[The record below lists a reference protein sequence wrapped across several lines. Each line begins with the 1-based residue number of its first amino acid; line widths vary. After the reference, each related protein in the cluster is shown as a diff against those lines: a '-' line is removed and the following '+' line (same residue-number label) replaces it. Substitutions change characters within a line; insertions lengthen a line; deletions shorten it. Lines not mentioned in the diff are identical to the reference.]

1 MEATHVTQRKTD
13 RGETYLTLEE
23 AGWTLDDDKPDNG
36 TLELWR
42 THLGTWNIRRQGINT
57 LAHPGASTLIY

>member
-1 MEATHVTQRKTD
+1 MKRDGSGARNTEKDGQRRD
-13 RGETYLTLEE
+13 VTLEE

-42 THLGTWNIRRQGINT
+42 DDTFLGWHLK
-57 LAHPGASTLIY
+57 Y